1 VNSRDAVDLLRGAI
15 HTRGGTWA
23 DLGAG
28 SGVFTRALVELL
40 GAESRVYAVDREAR
54 VATTRNVIAVN
65 GDFTRPFELPGL
77 GAAKLDGILLA
88 NSLHF
93 VRDAQ
98 TVLTAL
104 VARVKVHGSVVLVEY
119 DRRAASRWVPFPIAC
134 AELPKLAE
142 AAGLSPF
149 EVTATRPSDFG
160 GELYVASAQRND
172 VAYH

>member
-1 VNSRDAVDLLRGAI
+1 VNARDAVELLGSAI

-40 GAESRVYAVDREAR
+40 GAESLVYSVDLDAR

-65 GDFTRPFELPGL
+65 GDFTRPLELPGL
-77 GAAKLDGILLA
+77 GVAKLDGILLA

-93 VRDAQ
+93 VRDAEA
-98 TVLTAL
+98 VLAAL
-104 VARVKVHGSVVLVEY
+104 VARVKSGGSVVLVEY
-119 DRRAASRWVPFPIAC
+119 DHRIANRWVPYPISSST
-134 AELPKLAE
+134 LPALAE

-149 EVTATRPSDFG
+149 KVTATRPSDYG
-160 GELYVASAQRND
+160 GELYVASAIVR
-172 VAYH
+172 